1 MSNIGSNYLLTK
13 TCYSPIY
20 NYVSII
26 LSGSAMTAIECHSNL
41 YIPAQSVPIT
51 TNVFQFD
58 SFPCWCTCK
67 LDTMLVLFYLK
78 YCRTEL
84 WKIGSTANKTH
95 FNDIIEILVNE
106 WLFMLLFYSFGRR
119 WKARFLCLLV
129 CMSNSFQRN
138 FSLFW
143 WEMYTSE
150 STTTTIKEKKRKLGR
165 NLQKQQT
172 KHLKKHKKQTENNRY
187 KSNIKH

>member
-119 WKARFLCLLV
+119 WKARFYAYLSACQIV
-129 CMSNSFQRN
+129 FNEISHYSG
-138 FSLFW
+138 
-143 WEMYTSE
+143 
-150 STTTTIKEKKRKLGR
+150 EKCTH
-165 NLQKQQT
+165 QKAQQQ
-172 KHLKKHKKQTENNRY
+172 LKKQKEN
-187 KSNIKH
+187 